1 MDWSFLDFFIMS
13 FLIFACLFSMRIA
26 YNKFDQHKKR
36 PLWIILIFILFLML
50 WAEMAFGIFNSP
62 IAGD

>member
-13 FLIFACLFSMRIA
+13 SLIFACLFSMRIS
-26 YNKFDQHKKR
+26 YNKINQYKKLI
-36 PLWIILIFILFLML
+36 LWMIFIFFIML
-50 WAEMAFGIFNSP
+50 WAEMAVGIFNSP

>member
-1 MDWSFLDFFIMS
+1 MDWSFIDFFIMS

-26 YNKFDQHKKR
+26 YNKVNQYKK
-36 PLWIILIFILFLML
+36 IILWMIFIFFIML
-50 WAEMAFGIFNSP
+50 WAEMAVGIFDSP

>member
-13 FLIFACLFSMRIA
+13 FLIFACLFLMRIA
-26 YNKFDQHKKR
+26 YNKVNQYKKLI
-36 PLWIILIFILFLML
+36 LWMIFIFFIML
-50 WAEMAFGIFNSP
+50 WAEMAVGIFNSP

>member
-1 MDWSFLDFFIMS
+1 MS

-26 YNKFDQHKKR
+26 YNKVNHYKKLI
-36 PLWIILIFILFLML
+36 LWMIFIFFIML
-50 WAEMAFGIFNSP
+50 WAEMAVGIFNSP

>member
-26 YNKFDQHKKR
+26 YNRVNQYKKLI
-36 PLWIILIFILFLML
+36 LWMIFIFFIML
-50 WAEMAFGIFNSP
+50 WAEMAVGIFNSP

>member
-13 FLIFACLFSMRIA
+13 FLIFTCLYSMRIA
-26 YNKFDQHKKR
+26 YNKVNQYKKLI
-36 PLWIILIFILFLML
+36 LWMIFIFFIML
-50 WAEMAFGIFNSP
+50 WAEMAVGIFNSP

>member
-26 YNKFDQHKKR
+26 YNKVNKYKKLT
-36 PLWIILIFILFLML
+36 LWMIFIFFIML
-50 WAEMAFGIFNSP
+50 WAEMAVGIFNSP

>member
-26 YNKFDQHKKR
+26 YNKVNQYKKLI
-36 PLWIILIFILFLML
+36 LWMIFIFFIML
-50 WAEMAFGIFNSP
+50 WAEMAVGIFNSP

>member
-26 YNKFDQHKKR
+26 YNKINQYKKLI
-36 PLWIILIFILFLML
+36 LWMIFIFFIML
-50 WAEMAFGIFNSP
+50 WAEMAVGIFNSP

>member
-1 MDWSFLDFFIMS
+1 
-13 FLIFACLFSMRIA
+13 MRIA
-26 YNKFDQHKKR
+26 YNKFDQQKKH

-50 WAEMAFGIFNSP
+50 WAEMAVGIFNSP

>member
-1 MDWSFLDFFIMS
+1 MS

-50 WAEMAFGIFNSP
+50 WAEMAVGIFNSP
-62 IAGD
+62 IAGN

>member
-1 MDWSFLDFFIMS
+1 MDWSFIDFFIMS

-26 YNKFDQHKKR
+26 YNKVNQYKK
-36 PLWIILIFILFLML
+36 IILWMIFIFFIML
-50 WAEMAFGIFNSP
+50 WAEMAVGIFNSP

>member
-1 MDWSFLDFFIMS
+1 MDWSFFDFFIMS

-26 YNKFDQHKKR
+26 YNRVNQYKKLI
-36 PLWIILIFILFLML
+36 LWMIFIFFIML
-50 WAEMAFGIFNSP
+50 WAEMAVGIFNSP

>member
-26 YNKFDQHKKR
+26 YNKANQYKKLI
-36 PLWIILIFILFLML
+36 LWMIFIFFIML
-50 WAEMAFGIFNSP
+50 WAEMAVGIFNSP

>member
-13 FLIFACLFSMRIA
+13 FLIFACLFSMHIA
-26 YNKFDQHKKR
+26 YNKVNKYKKLT
-36 PLWIILIFILFLML
+36 LWMIFIFFIML
-50 WAEMAFGIFNSP
+50 WAEMAVGIFNSP